1 MCCILR
7 TFHDEALILLVRTN
21 FRRKSLRINLLP
33 ILPLNLFDYELK
45 LKILLLHKALIEG
58 PAVLAERVKHECV
71 VLIVLQLTL
80 TAAT

>member
-33 ILPLNLFDYELK
+33 ILTLNLFDYELK
-45 LKILLLHKALIEG
+45 LEILLLHKALIEG

-71 VLIVLQLTL
+71 VLIAFQLTL